1 MKNKLLYSV
10 VFILAVIAGAA
21 LFALFTDI
29 NDKKNQERHY
39 PLMLNKVSDTNP
51 DIREWGKNFPTQYD
65 DTVAMKD
72 IFFETPFAGSLP
84 YSKLMRYPA
93 ATTFWQGY
101 AFAVDYN
108 RPRLHFYSQIDQI
121 ETMRNNK
128 DYLNAHG
135 LPAFKGQPGFCV
147 NCHTGHLTAII
158 NDPDYDKI
166 LQVNPTESSKLE
178 MGFFDIDKENGG
190 KRKLAWTKMNSMPYF
205 DVMKMVAEK
214 HGEDAFG
221 GSHLGSSCA
230 DCHHPDDMSLRV
242 TRPGFVNAM
251 VKRGYEADV
260 KQGIKATRAEMR
272 DYVCMQCHVEYYPG
286 LNADLVFPWS
296 KWPKDEPFKIEMF
309 DEYFDEVHD
318 NGKFVADYRHKQT
331 DAKMIKM
338 QHPEA
343 ELHSTSIHARS
354 GVTCVDC
361 HMPYKRVGATKVTT
375 HTIQSPY
382 ADITAAC
389 KTCHM
394 QSEDDLKERISF
406 IQNRH
411 AYELRNCEN
420 NLHALIEDINK
431 ARAELAKHADFAGL
445 EAKEQKA
452 AISEALKDALWAHRK
467 AHIRWDFAFSE
478 NSYGF
483 HGPQEAAR
491 ITGQCQSVARE
502 GQAILA
508 NTLNKYGIK
517 IDLTQKATL
526 PNPPAKIELH
536 HGLVATPPSARLQQI
551 DEDVKNRDFK

>member
-1 MKNKLLYSV
+1 MKNKLLFSII
-10 VFILAVIAGAA
+10 FIIAVIGGAGM
-21 LFALFTDI
+21 FALFSDI
-29 NDKKNQERHY
+29 SEKKAQERHY
-39 PLMLNKVSDTNP
+39 PLMLNKVSDLNP

-72 IFFETPFAGSLP
+72 IFFETPFAGSVP
-84 YSKLMRYPA
+84 YSKLMRWPA
-93 ATTFWQGY
+93 ATVFWQGY

-128 DYLNAHG
+128 EYLNAHG
-135 LPAFKGQPGFCV
+135 LPAFNGQPGFCV

-158 NDPDYDKI
+158 NDPSYTVLRTD
-166 LQVNPTESSKLE
+166 PTESSKQD
-178 MGFFDIDKENGG
+178 MPFFDIDKENGQA
-190 KRKLAWTKMNSMPYF
+190 RKEAWAKMNAIPYF
-205 DVMKMVAEK
+205 DVMKMVEEK
-214 HGEDAFG
+214 YGKDAYG

-251 VKRGYEADV
+251 VKRGYEADL

-272 DYVCMQCHVEYYPG
+272 NYVCMQCHVEYYPG
-286 LNADLVFPWS
+286 KQATLVFPWS

-309 DEYFDEVHD
+309 DQHFDEMHD
-318 NGKFVADYRHKQT
+318 KGLFLADYKHKQT

-343 ELHSTSIHARS
+343 ELHTTSIHARS

-361 HMPYKRVGATKVTT
+361 HMPYKRVGATKVTNHIVQT
-375 HTIQSPY
+375 PF
-382 ADITAAC
+382 ADITASC

-394 QSEDDLKERISF
+394 QSEDELKERISF

-411 AYELRNCEN
+411 AHELRKCEN
-420 NLHALIEDINK
+420 DLLSLIEDLK
-431 ARAELAKHADFAGL
+431 TARVELAKHSDFSGL
-445 EAKEQKA
+445 APDEQKKS
-452 AISEALKDALWAHRK
+452 ISEALKEPLWMHRK

-491 ITGQCQSVARE
+491 IIGQCQSIARE
-502 GQAILA
+502 GQLHLA
-508 NTLNKYGIK
+508 NTLSKYGIT
-517 IDLTQKATL
+517 IALTQTATI
-526 PNPPAKIELH
+526 PEPPAKIELH
-536 HGLVATPPSARLQQI
+536 HGLVGTPPSDRLKKL
-551 DEDVKNRDFK
+551 DEDVKNLNFK